1 MRKKLWWQINTSY
14 LNIGGISSWVYI
26 YISQNRLK
34 NGEAEGFSELAEKG
48 RFGTDMGLEKWG
60 KNRTQND
67 KGLEYVSSG

>member
-1 MRKKLWWQINTSY
+1 MYEEEIMVANQY
-14 LNIGGISSWVYI
+14 LLSKYWGNFFVGI

-34 NGEAEGFSELAEKG
+34 NGEAEGVSELAEKG

>member
-14 LNIGGISSWVYI
+14 LNIGGLSSWVYI